1 MTVSSQSNAAIKKN
15 QTLEMLPLEYWMQFQ
30 LAIFSKNPQPGE
42 GTVKRCPGKWYE
54 LEELQES
61 RG

>member
-30 LAIFSKNPQPGE
+30 LAIFSENPQPGE
-42 GTVKRCPGKWYE
+42 GTVKRCPGKLYE
-54 LEELQES
+54 LEEFQES